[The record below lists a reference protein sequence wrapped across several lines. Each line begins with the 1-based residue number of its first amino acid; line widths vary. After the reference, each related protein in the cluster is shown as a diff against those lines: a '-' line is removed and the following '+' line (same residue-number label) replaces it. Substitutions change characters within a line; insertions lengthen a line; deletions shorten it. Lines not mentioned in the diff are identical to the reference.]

1 MIYLFFSIRRS
12 ADAELQQRACEYLAL
27 SKHATLDVLA
37 TVLEEMPPFPEKESC
52 GLLNLLKKK
61 RPGRVPDNPEIKASN
76 DGDHNKSGSSANATL
91 EIANTNNNNTSGGSA
106 DLLGLGEKIFIR
118 FIFCVWDKNISVC

>member
-1 MIYLFFSIRRS
+1 MSISRKKHFFFS
-12 ADAELQQRACEYLAL
+12 
-27 SKHATLDVLA
+27 
-37 TVLEEMPPFPEKESC
+37 ESC

-91 EIANTNNNNTSGGSA
+91 EIANTNNNNNTSGGSA
-106 DLLGLGEKIFIR
+106 DLLGLGEKINTMRRELNPKFSREFFAFISYR
-118 FIFCVWDKNISVC
+118 LFFVKTFLHDSCKKATDKVL

>member
-1 MIYLFFSIRRS
+1 MKIMCQFHVKNTFFS
-12 ADAELQQRACEYLAL
+12 
-27 SKHATLDVLA
+27 
-37 TVLEEMPPFPEKESC
+37 ESC

-91 EIANTNNNNTSGGSA
+91 EIANTNNNNNTSGGSA
-106 DLLGLGEKIFIR
+106 DLLGLGEKIFLR
-118 FIFCVWDKNISVC
+118 YIFCVLG

>member
-1 MIYLFFSIRRS
+1 MCQFHVKNTFFS
-12 ADAELQQRACEYLAL
+12 
-27 SKHATLDVLA
+27 
-37 TVLEEMPPFPEKESC
+37 ESC

-91 EIANTNNNNTSGGSA
+91 EIANTNNNNNTSGGSA
-106 DLLGLGEKIFIR
+106 DLLGLGKKMITIR
-118 FIFCVWDKNISVC
+118 REG

>member
-1 MIYLFFSIRRS
+1 MNEHLFYNDASISR
-12 ADAELQQRACEYLAL
+12 
-27 SKHATLDVLA
+27 KK
-37 TVLEEMPPFPEKESC
+37 PIFFPESC

-91 EIANTNNNNTSGGSA
+91 EIANTNNNNNTSGGSA
-106 DLLGLGEKIFIR
+106 DLLGLGKKMITIRRVLHRSEIF
-118 FIFCVWDKNISVC
+118 

>member
-1 MIYLFFSIRRS
+1 MSISRKKKLFF
-12 ADAELQQRACEYLAL
+12 
-27 SKHATLDVLA
+27 
-37 TVLEEMPPFPEKESC
+37 PESC

-91 EIANTNNNNTSGGSA
+91 EIANTNNNNNTSGGSA
-106 DLLGLGEKIFIR
+106 DLLGLGEKFD
-118 FIFCVWDKNISVC
+118 FLFKSF

>member
-1 MIYLFFSIRRS
+1 MKIDFTIMCQFHVKNTFF
-12 ADAELQQRACEYLAL
+12 
-27 SKHATLDVLA
+27 
-37 TVLEEMPPFPEKESC
+37 PESC

-91 EIANTNNNNTSGGSA
+91 EIANTNNNNNTSGGSA
-106 DLLGLGEKIFIR
+106 DLLGLGKKMNTMRRDLNPKFSR
-118 FIFCVWDKNISVC
+118 NSLLVLVTGFFCKNLPT

>member
-1 MIYLFFSIRRS
+1 MKTYECFF
-12 ADAELQQRACEYLAL
+12 
-27 SKHATLDVLA
+27 
-37 TVLEEMPPFPEKESC
+37 FPESC

-91 EIANTNNNNTSGGSA
+91 EIANTNNNNNTSGGSA
-106 DLLGLGEKIFIR
+106 DLLGLGKKMITMRRELDSKVAREF
-118 FIFCVWDKNISVC
+118 FAPISYRLL

>member
-1 MIYLFFSIRRS
+1 MKTYYVSISRKKTLFFS
-12 ADAELQQRACEYLAL
+12 
-27 SKHATLDVLA
+27 
-37 TVLEEMPPFPEKESC
+37 ESC

-91 EIANTNNNNTSGGSA
+91 EIANTNNNNNTSGGSA
-106 DLLGLGEKIFIR
+106 DLLGLGKKMNTIR
-118 FIFCVWDKNISVC
+118 RVLDPKFSKEFFACIS